1 MSSSNWPPALKA
13 FVNETFSK
21 CTEANRPAVEAEL
34 KELIFKAYEKKELW
48 TIDWPNVKLASL
60 SSKKKRK
67 STFTPST
74 PASFGVTHAAV
85 GAEDDRREK
94 RAKRFEADQRKAAAA
109 AAAAASTNTSFSP
122 KKASLNGRFGQSM
135 YGTPTPEPE
144 AHYDPNVIDW
154 DKHTIVG
161 TSTKLEKPFLRL
173 TSVPDPSTIRPLPVL
188 KTTLEF
194 LKKKWREENNYGYI
208 CDQFKSMRQDLTVQR
223 IKNDFTVIVYEIHA
237 RIALE
242 KGDLGEFNQCQ
253 GQLRELY
260 KHGIPGHPMEFLGY
274 RILYL
279 LFSRNRAE
287 LNTTLANLTE
297 KETKDESVSHAL
309 AVRLAVSQGNYTKFF
324 RLFLAAPK
332 MGAYVMDHFVPRE
345 RVSALVT
352 MTKAYQQLPMSLIIS
367 QLAFESASEAISFL
381 EQFNAAIF
389 KPATTPG
396 VQIKDEDKVLDCK
409 PAHSHFAEAL
419 TKMTKVDLKGQ
430 I

>member
-1 MSSSNWPPALKA
+1 MSSNWPPALKT
-13 FVNETFSK
+13 FVNETFAK

-34 KELIFKAYEKKELW
+34 KDLIFKAYESKELW

-60 SSKKKRK
+60 GSKKKRK
-67 STFTPST
+67 PAFAPST
-74 PASFGVTHAAV
+74 PASYGVTNVATAQ
-85 GAEDDRREK
+85 EDDRREK
-94 RAKRFEADQRKAAAA
+94 RLKRFEADKAAAA
-109 AAAAASTNTSFSP
+109 AASATSAGSSFISPGRAAIRSKFA
-122 KKASLNGRFGQSM
+122 QSM
-135 YGTPTPEPE
+135 YNTPTPEPE

-188 KTTLEF
+188 KNTLEF
-194 LKKKWREENNYGYI
+194 LKKKWRQDNNYGYI

-260 KHGIPGHPMEFLGY
+260 KHGIPGHVMEFLGY

-287 LNTTLANLTE
+287 LNTTLANLTDR
-297 KETKDESVSHAL
+297 ETKDESVSHAL

-332 MGAYVMDHFVPRE
+332 MGAYIMDHFVPRE
-345 RVSALVT
+345 RVAALVT
-352 MTKAYQQLPMSLIIS
+352 MTKAYQQLPITLIIS
-367 QLAFESASEAISFL
+367 LLAFDSAAEAIAFL
-381 EQFNAAIF
+381 SQFNAAAF
-389 KPATTPG
+389 KTSATLAAASAR
-396 VQIKDEDKVLDCK
+396 DEDKVVDCK
-409 PAHSHFAEAL
+409 VAHVHLAAAL
-419 TKMTKVDLKGQ
+419 TKMAKVDLKGQ

>member
-1 MSSSNWPPALKA
+1 MSSNWPPALKA
-13 FVNETFSK
+13 FVNETFAK
-21 CTEANRPAVEAEL
+21 CTDANRPAVEAEL
-34 KELIFKAYEKKELW
+34 KDLIFKSYEKKELW
-48 TIDWPNVKLASL
+48 TIDWSTVKLASL
-60 SSKKKRK
+60 NGKKKRK
-67 STFTPST
+67 TPSIV
-74 PASFGVTHAAV
+74 PATYGVSSAVAAQ
-85 GAEDDRREK
+85 EDDRREK
-94 RAKRFEADQRKAAAA
+94 RLRRFEADKAAAA
-109 AAAAASTNTSFSP
+109 AAAATSSTSYVPAQRTVARHLS
-122 KKASLNGRFGQSM
+122 QSM
-135 YGTPTPEPE
+135 YSTPTPEPE

-161 TSTKLEKPFLRL
+161 TSAKLEKPFLRL

-188 KTTLEF
+188 KQTLDF

-223 IKNDFTVIVYEIHA
+223 IKNDFTVMVYEIHA

-260 KHGIPGHPMEFLGY
+260 KHGIAGHVMEFLGY

-287 LNTTLANLTE
+287 LNVTLANLSE
-297 KETKDESVSHAL
+297 RETKDESVSHAL

-324 RLFLAAPK
+324 RLFLSAPK
-332 MGAYVMDHFVPRE
+332 MGAYIMDHFVPRE

-352 MTKAYQQLPMSLIIS
+352 MTKAYQQLPMSLVVS
-367 QLAFESASEAISFL
+367 QLAFDSASDAISFL
-381 EQFNAAIF
+381 SSHNAANF
-389 KPATTPG
+389 RPETTPST
-396 VQIKDEDKVLDCK
+396 VKDQDKVLDCK
-409 PAHSHFAEAL
+409 AAHPALSAAL
-419 TKMTKVDLKGQ
+419 STMAKVDLKGQ

>member
-1 MSSSNWPPALKA
+1 MSSNWPPALKA
-13 FVNETFSK
+13 FVNETFAK
-21 CTEANRPAVEAEL
+21 CTDANRPAVEAEL
-34 KELIFKAYEKKELW
+34 KDLIFKAYEKKELW
-48 TIDWPNVKLASL
+48 TIDWATVKLASL
-60 SSKKKRK
+60 SGKKKRK
-67 STFTPST
+67 AAGIV
-74 PASFGVTHAAV
+74 PATYGAPAAV
-85 GAEDDRREK
+85 AAQEDDRREK
-94 RAKRFEADQRKAAAA
+94 RLRRFEADRAAAA
-109 AAAAASTNTSFSP
+109 AAAAANAAASTSYLPAQRAMS
-122 KKASLNGRFGQSM
+122 SHLSQSM
-135 YGTPTPEPE
+135 YSTPTPEPD

-161 TSTKLEKPFLRL
+161 TSAKLEKPFLRL

-188 KTTLEF
+188 KQTLEF

-223 IKNDFTVIVYEIHA
+223 IKNDFTVMVYEIHA

-260 KHGIPGHPMEFLGY
+260 KHGIAGHVMEFLGY

-287 LNTTLANLTE
+287 LNVTLANLSE
-297 KETKDESVSHAL
+297 RETKDESVSHAL

-332 MGAYVMDHFVPRE
+332 MGAYIMDHFVPRE

-352 MTKAYQQLPMSLIIS
+352 MTKAYQQVPMSLLVS
-367 QLAFESASEAISFL
+367 QLAFDSASDAVAFL
-381 EQFNAAIF
+381 AQFNASAF
-389 KPATTPG
+389 KSGPS
-396 VQIKDEDKVLDCK
+396 VKDEDKVLDCK
-409 PAHSHFAEAL
+409 AAHPTLSAAL
-419 TKMTKVDLKGQ
+419 STMAKVDLKGQ